1 MTQNSR
7 KGIKM
12 RQLTIRRLA
21 TILEDGMLV
30 WNQKH
35 YGVLVLLS
43 HWLGFRLAADH
54 VYASTIV
61 YWKKVGMIHCILHD
75 QTTKFRNTCTRRS
88 HKTDLPDHVRGPKDH
103 CHIGAGR

>member
-1 MTQNSR
+1 MSYDTEQQEEYQDAPADHTPLGDNS
-7 KGIKM
+7 G
-12 RQLTIRRLA
+12 RRH
-21 TILEDGMLV
+21 V
-30 WNQKH
+30 
-35 YGVLVLLS
+35 VLVLLS

-61 YWKKVGMIHCILHD
+61 YWKKVGMIYCILHD